1 MVQTPK
7 KSPKKEVSVVK
18 EKSLPSSP
26 AFVKEKPVVVTITS
40 VAHTIL
46 QISQDVAVTALNYQS
61 KHSSTITALQPLE
74 KPSIPIV
81 INIVEP

>member
-7 KSPKKEVSVVK
+7 KSPTKEVSVVK

-26 AFVKEKPVVVTITS
+26 AFVKEPVVVTITS